1 MPKVSAKV
9 LTEKAVQAAKAP
21 PGKRLELWDAR
32 VPGLCLR
39 VTDKG
44 SKTWVVRYRTPDGRQ
59 PRFSLGS
66 AGDLPGDLS
75 LVDARERASQVR
87 RLARDGGDPA
97 AEKRKANAEAK
108 SVSIRTVDDLAEL
121 YFAKS
126 ETGKYKATKRGKK
139 PETVAGE
146 RRLWNFRLKPSLG
159 KRPVDAV
166 AKSELRDLLEQIA
179 EEVPI
184 QSNRARALLRSM
196 FNFAIHEE
204 RLAANPVTGIPA
216 FGDETARDRVLTDEE
231 IKAVWLALCDPAGL
245 SVGEG
250 KAKRALQIS
259 LLVRIALRLSL
270 LTLQRRTEIAGMRRD
285 ELRMNECTWTI
296 GKERTKNGKAHL
308 VPLPPEALSLVRQ
321 AMDLQD
327 PENPSPFVFPSPWA
341 KLERQS
347 IDGGALS
354 HALSDLYSSLKIEDA
369 NLHDLRRTG
378 ASAMASERLLV
389 PPIVISRVLNHTVDG
404 GGGAAVTARH
414 YNVHAYATEKRTAL
428 AGWED
433 LLLEIVGVRKRP
445 DGGARPEEA
454 SHD

>member
-1 MPKVSAKV
+1 MPKISAKV

-21 PGKRLELWDAR
+21 AGKRLELWDAR

-44 SKTWVVRYRTPDGRQ
+44 AKTWVVRYRTADGRQ
-59 PRFSLGS
+59 PRFTLGT
-66 AGDLPGDLS
+66 AGDLPGDLP
-75 LVDARERASQVR
+75 LVEARERASSVR
-87 RLARDGGDPA
+87 RLAREGGDPA
-97 AEKRKANAEAK
+97 AEKRKADAEAK
-108 SVSIRTVDDLAEL
+108 SVAIRTMDDLAES
-121 YFAKS
+121 YFVKS

-146 RRLWNFRLKPSLG
+146 RRLWNFRLKPTLG

-166 AKSELRDLLEQIA
+166 AKPEIRDLLEEIA
-179 EEVPI
+179 DEAPI

-204 RLAANPVTGIPA
+204 RVATNPVTGIPA
-216 FGDETARDRVLTDEE
+216 FGNETARDRVLTDEE
-231 IKAVWLALCDPAGL
+231 IRAVWLALCDPTGL
-245 SVGEG
+245 TVGEG
-250 KAKRALQIS
+250 KTKRALQIS
-259 LLVRIALRLSL
+259 PLVRIALRLSL
-270 LTLQRRTEIAGMRRD
+270 LTLQRRTEVAGMRRD

-327 PENPSPFVFPSPWA
+327 PDNPSPFVFPSPWA
-341 KLERQS
+341 KLEGQS

-414 YNVHAYATEKRTAL
+414 YNVHAYATEKRSAL
-428 AGWED
+428 VAWES
-433 LLLEIVGVRKRP
+433 LLLEIIGKKER
-445 DGGARPEEA
+445 A
-454 SHD
+454 SNVTRLRESSQ